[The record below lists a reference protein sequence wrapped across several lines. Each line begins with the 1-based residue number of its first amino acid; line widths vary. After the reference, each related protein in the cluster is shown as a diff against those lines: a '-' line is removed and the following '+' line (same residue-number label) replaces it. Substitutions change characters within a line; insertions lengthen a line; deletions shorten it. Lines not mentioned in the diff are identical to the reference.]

1 MSEIEIKVKFTQSF
15 SQTRVDWI
23 YSSHSLHQVFA
34 PKLYLNRPLRLQH
47 STSADRDGRSHQ
59 HQEIKMIL

>member
-1 MSEIEIKVKFTQSF
+1 MGVNVIEIKVKFTQSF
-15 SQTRVDWI
+15 GQTRVDWI

-47 STSADRDGRSHQ
+47 STSADRNG
-59 HQEIKMIL
+59 